1 MEVIDMSD
9 TVVNMVPRLALSFKP
24 KNVRAFEKENGP
36 ITDNLDATVDKL
48 TKLVQAGN
56 GNCSEE
62 TADSILESFLDNG
75 GDIIEGIVQVIEAL
89 QRGGFL
95 PRDLAIASIM
105 RKQMK
110 SQMMKLGQELEETLG
125 KDSAVETVE

>member
-1 MEVIDMSD
+1 MSD
-9 TVVNMVPRLALSFKP
+9 TVINLVPRLALSFKP
-24 KNVRAFEKENGP
+24 KNVRTFEKENGP

-110 SQMMKLGQELEETLG
+110 SQMAKLGQELEETLG
-125 KDSAVETVE
+125 NDSKVETVESVQ

>member
-1 MEVIDMSD
+1 MGD
-9 TVVNMVPRLALSFKP
+9 TVVNLVPRLVLSFKP

-75 GDIIEGIVQVIEAL
+75 
-89 QRGGFL
+89 
-95 PRDLAIASIM
+95 
-105 RKQMK
+105 
-110 SQMMKLGQELEETLG
+110 
-125 KDSAVETVE
+125 